1 MVIRSDTHDKAPRQG
16 PDPEPFPGCRLGTAR
31 AWKEHAMNT
40 ASDKGALVRT
50 LLTLIL
56 LIAFLGQLDIRP
68 FSNDFRFSLGVPV
81 LAFILLYFPTAS
93 PVVYS
98 TIAGTV
104 MVILR
109 GVIAFGSPE
118 EITLSLYIFRNLPVM
133 IFYMAFGCLFSLFDV
148 QRRSGKGM
156 HLFFLLL
163 ACEILANVAELF
175 VMHVFLSQPLERGV
189 FFVVLIGMMRSG
201 ATAAV
206 YRLTIYYQVRHDRA
220 LHEAR
225 YRRMLLFFSTIKT
238 DLLFFR
244 KSMDDIESAMKYSYS
259 LYEKLKGGELG
270 EEALSVSRR
279 IHEVKKEY
287 QRLTASMEKVLSGE
301 YVEEPMRLSD
311 MFSLL
316 QANTETLLATG
327 KPPITV
333 SFSCNEDWTIKHYY
347 TIISIINN
355 LVINAVEAMAGLRG
369 GAITVT
375 ARRDG
380 DDCILEVA
388 DNGPGIAEDLLD
400 CIFEPGFS
408 TKFDPDTGEMSTG
421 IGLAHVKSIV
431 EHNCNGKITVDSSP
445 EGTLFRIWIP
455 VKSMNGGDG
464 A

>member
-1 MVIRSDTHDKAPRQG
+1 
-16 PDPEPFPGCRLGTAR
+16 
-31 AWKEHAMNT
+31 MNT
-40 ASDKGALVRT
+40 ITDKGALVRT

-56 LIAFLGQLDIRP
+56 LIAFLGQIDIRP

-93 PVVYS
+93 PVIYS
-98 TIAGTV
+98 TIAGLV

-109 GVIAFGSPE
+109 GVIAFGSTE
-118 EITLSLYIFRNLPVM
+118 EITLDLYIFRNMPVM
-133 IFYMAFGCLFSLFDV
+133 VFYLAFGCLFSLFDV
-148 QRRSGKGM
+148 QRRSGRGM

-189 FFVVLIGMMRSG
+189 FFVVLIGVLRCG

-206 YRLTIYYQVRHDRA
+206 YRLTIYWQERHDRA

-225 YRRMLLFFSTIKT
+225 YRRMLLFFSNIKT

-287 QRLTASMEKVLSGE
+287 QRLNASMEKVLSGE

-316 QANTETLLATG
+316 QANTETLLATR
-327 KPPITV
+327 KLPITV
-333 SFSCNEDWTIKHYY
+333 SFTCHGDWMIRHYY

-355 LVINAVEAMAGLRG
+355 LVINAVEAMAGRG
-369 GAITVT
+369 GGSIAVN
-375 ARRDG
+375 ARCEDG
-380 DDCILEVA
+380 FCVLEVA

-408 TKFDPDTGEMSTG
+408 TKFDPATGEMSTG

-431 EHNCNGKITVDSSP
+431 ENHCDGKITVHSSP
-445 EGTLFRIWIP
+445 EGTLFSIRIP
-455 VKSMNGGDG
+455 EKSMDGGNGV
-464 A
+464 